1 MKQFSLYNK
10 TIRCFLQPSSN
21 ERTSQIYSQPSWL
34 ASSQPENYKLVWLEF
49 ILLPDQ
55 SDLPFV
61 WEANSLQLS
70 NSEAACEEAGQP
82 HTYQSFHSFNYLS
95 VTLAFE
101 QFNFKFGS

>member
-1 MKQFSLYNK
+1 MKKWSGAQS
-10 TIRCFLQPSSN
+10 
-21 ERTSQIYSQPSWL
+21 ERQTCSQTSWS
-34 ASSQPENYKLVWLEF
+34 ARSQPENHYKLVWLEF

-61 WEANSLQLS
+61 SEANSLQLS
-70 NSEAACEEAGQP
+70 DSEAACEEAGQP
-82 HTYQSFHSFNYLS
+82 CTYQSFHSFNYLS